1 VLNADYLPGV
11 AVLNTYMP
19 NNDVDLWQHFFQQPV
34 QSQGMLHFLMLQAVY
49 AVVFLT
55 LAWWWFRRKDVLE

>member
-1 VLNADYLPGV
+1 
-11 AVLNTYMP
+11 MP

-34 QSQGMLHFLMLQAVY
+34 QSEGMLHFLMLQAVY